1 MPNTNREQKRVA
13 IAILAAGKG
22 SRFNQNYPKSLA
34 LLRGRSLLVHALN
47 AAMDS
52 RLTPVL
58 LVVGYKYQQ
67 VAINAP
73 NIRIVHN
80 PHWRQGIAS
89 SLQAAIKAIELNLSI
104 GALCIGLA
112 DQPLI
117 GADAYCCLASAY
129 REGADFAVATYEGAR
144 RNPVLLARSMWS
156 NAIKLDGDEGAR
168 VLMSSHSVVEVACDR
183 TGSPRD
189 VDTVEDL
196 QELNLNNY
204 EILFF

>member
-1 MPNTNREQKRVA
+1 MLNTNREQKRVA
-13 IAILAAGKG
+13 IAILAAGQG
-22 SRFNQNYPKSLA
+22 SRFHQDYPKSLA
-34 LLRGRSLLVHALN
+34 LLRGHSLLAHALN

-52 RLTPVL
+52 RQTPVL

-73 NIRIVHN
+73 NVLIVHN
-80 PHWRQGIAS
+80 PHWQRGIAS
-89 SLQAAIKAIELNLSI
+89 SLQTAIKAIESNLSI

-117 GADAYCCLASAY
+117 GSDAYRCLASAY
-129 REGADFAVATYEGAR
+129 RGGADFAVATYGGAR
-144 RNPVLLARSMWS
+144 RNPTLLARSMWS
-156 NAIKLDGDEGAR
+156 NAIKLEGDEGAR
-168 VLMSSHSVVEVACDR
+168 VLMNSHSVVEVPCDH

-196 QELNLNNY
+196 QA
-204 EILFF
+204 IAHK